1 MLNFKPRLKPH
12 LPQSQHHSFFK
23 RLPKFSRLS
32 SSFFALGIGIL
43 STLLTAVPAYSAEQ
57 ITISYGPAES
67 SVSIGEIQ
75 QFARVGEVTPI
86 LALYGT
92 LLKLKDGE
100 KLRTILQT
108 PLEANPWSVKQFLDT
123 PTGKIILTRVGKVL
137 KTDQNENGYEALR
150 VAINKASDHPG
161 GLTILGL
168 LEEFP
173 GDSIRVDLDFSVDLL
188 EDVLQI
194 LVEDQILIESVKEQ
208 AQQGVINNKNSSFNL
223 PDPREKGRVRWIE
236 QDITFQNP
244 NRDRPSPARVYLPQ
258 VKGAAPL
265 IIISH
270 GLGSDP
276 QTFGYLAEHLAS
288 YGFAVAIPEHIDT
301 SVNKFNRFFDGFENP
316 PNPSVFANRPLDLT
330 YLLNE
335 LEGRYQ
341 ATLGWKRK
349 IDFDNVGVLGQS
361 FGGYTALAVGGA
373 ELNAQKLRK
382 VCQKSEDRR
391 ITLNISTLLQCR
403 SLDVASEQNNFTD
416 PRVKA
421 VIAINPLTSLIFGEQ
436 GMSKVQIP
444 TMMISGT
451 KDYVTPAVSE
461 QIQPYSWLTTS
472 KKHLVLVDP
481 GTHFSFLQESGGQ
494 LTVPPQLIG
503 PDPNFAYPYLRALS
517 LSFFETYLLDNSD
530 YSPYVSQNYI
540 STINNP
546 HFDLSLIEDFRFDL
560 STVEDIEVEEL
571 SAEDIRQIVQ
581 R

>member
-1 MLNFKPRLKPH
+1 MFNFKPRLQP
-12 LPQSQHHSFFK
+12 HSFLQY
-23 RLPKFSRLS
+23 LPKFSRLS
-32 SSFFALGIGIL
+32 SSFVALSIGIA

-67 SVSIGEIQ
+67 SVSISEIQ
-75 QFARVGEVTPI
+75 QFARAGEVTPI
-86 LALYGT
+86 LSLYGT

-108 PLEANPWSVKQFLDT
+108 PLEASPWSVKQFLDT
-123 PTGKIILTRVGKVL
+123 PSGKIILTRVGKVL
-137 KTDQNENGYEALR
+137 KTDQNENGYEALK
-150 VAINKASDHPG
+150 VAINKASTYPG

-173 GDSIRVDLDFSVDLL
+173 GESIRVDLDFSVELL

-194 LVEDQILIESVKEQ
+194 LVEDQLLIESVKEQ
-208 AQQGVINNKNSSFNL
+208 AQQGGINNKNSSFTL
-223 PDPREKGRVRWIE
+223 PDPRQKGSVRWIE

-265 IIISH
+265 IVISH

-276 QTFGYLAEHLAS
+276 QTFSYLAEHLAS

-316 PNPSVFANRPLDLT
+316 PNPSVFANRPLDITALI
-330 YLLNE
+330 NE
-335 LEGRYQ
+335 LETRYQ

-373 ELNAQKLRK
+373 QLNAQKLKK
-382 VCQKSEDRR
+382 VCHKSGDRR

-436 GMSKVQIP
+436 GMSKVEVP

-461 QIQPYSWLTTS
+461 QIQPYSWLKTS
-472 KKHLVLVDP
+472 KRHLVLVDP
-481 GTHFSFLQESGGQ
+481 GTHFSFLQESGGR
-494 LTVPPQLIG
+494 LMVPPQLIG

-517 LSFFETYLLDNSD
+517 LSFFETYLLNNSD
-530 YSPYVSQNYI
+530 YSPYISQHYI
-540 STINNP
+540 RTINNP
-546 HFDLSLIEDFRFDL
+546 PFDISLIEDLKFDL
-560 STVEDIEVEEL
+560 SVVAEVEVDEL
-571 SAEDIRQIVQ
+571 SSEEIRRIVQ